1 MLQNRSK
8 YPRLIRRLHAF
19 YMRVSIPTVLQ
30 PLALRK
36 ELVYSLGTRMND
48 RKTNATALAK
58 EFGISRGLLYQVL
71 KA

>member
-1 MLQNRSK
+1 
-8 YPRLIRRLHAF
+8 
-19 YMRVSIPTVLQ
+19 MRVSIPTVLQ